1 MVDKQDLV
9 TANALDSFTWSTM
22 LAIGALLG
30 GLATAFF
37 GVQTAF
43 VLDALS
49 FLLSAWFV
57 TRISVRSRGREH
69 AESTQSTAR
78 VAFLEIF

>member
-1 MVDKQDLV
+1 MYKRQ
-9 TANALDSFTWSTM
+9 
-22 LAIGALLG
+22 ALLG

-57 TRISVRSRGREH
+57 TRIAVRSRGREH

-78 VAFLEIF
+78 VAFLEIFEGMRYLLSLIHI